1 MSWISLTYSVRIANL
16 GIELALSCVTRTST
30 KQQNSSTC
38 REAQTK
44 KAPEAKTS
52 DFSNILETKPGKAKL
67 SIACLL
73 FKTYFFSIK
82 TSQMKSR
89 FSLNGSACL
98 VNFHRLTTRLT
109 KIAFKH
115 GTASDN
121 VEIVIT
127 HLNIWFRQCVIPKN
141 CCCLFALSLLDS
153 AAYNCIGVR
162 DVE

>member
-1 MSWISLTYSVRIANL
+1 M
-16 GIELALSCVTRTST
+16 ALSCVTRTST

-73 FKTYFFSIK
+73 FKTYFFSTK
-82 TSQMKSR
+82 TSQIKSR
-89 FSLNGSACL
+89 FSLNGSACF
-98 VNFHRLTTRLT
+98 VNLHPLTTRQT

-115 GTASDN
+115 DSASDN
-121 VEIVIT
+121 VEITIT
-127 HLNIWFRQCVIPKN
+127 YYNNWFRQCLIPKN
-141 CCCLFALSLLDS
+141 CCCLFALSLLGS

-162 DVE
+162 DEPGLGLKGPGQIIGSQ